1 MTRLA
6 KEEPLKNMLLTCTKM
21 GFGPPGGWG
30 WVGWGL
36 MMGKWTKHEV
46 ETAEMTLHFYRG
58 RYYIFLVILGADY
71 VF

>member
-1 MTRLA
+1 
-6 KEEPLKNMLLTCTKM
+6 M

-58 RYYIFLVILGADY
+58 RYYVFLVILVLTTFSNFPGMFLDLYMFRA
-71 VF
+71 